1 MGLIQS
7 FGKLI
12 FILILSIIQSFNFLN
27 HIPFLL
33 LYLYSF
39 NDLDFSKYSYLAISL
54 VIYDITKYFFKLF
67 SVRMMK
73 LIGVHEYLL
82 FSLGL
87 LIIIQLGYSFI
98 FYYYKLLTVFISY
111 RIFLSLFNN
120 FSAFINFPLSKL
132 YNNKKI
138 NNRIENFSFSQKC
151 FNFLIFPV
159 SFFVLKDLNSISMFC
174 FLLSLLNFIGFILYL
189 IIFICKEQKEKQY
202 YPQVSEKI
210 HHKKTINE
218 NLIKDK
224 INKISDIFINKKDI
238 HKLRST
244 KNNVNSENYGDNT
257 NLDIISGEIKN
268 KFFLN
273 HKNNRNIK
281 INENQQEGSINFCKN
296 ISEIDNNKNIK
307 NNFNDNSLKNRL
319 YQKNNSNINN
329 SEIINKIES
338 SSDVV
343 LGQFYGDNNNNK
355 NKSKIEVN
363 KNISYQKSSFF
374 HTSNKHQNHSPK
386 IQIRDKSINNNSSIG
401 MNKSLNKI
409 NRKNISHICL
419 ILIHGI
425 SKFFYFFSIFLLL
438 IKFYETKIF
447 LNNKK
452 IYFMNSSLEVIMI
465 LYSLYY
471 LIKTFLF
478 LINKSITSFIVK
490 GGILVKLF
498 IIISHFL
505 YVLSIVIFIFIFLDK
520 NCLDRK
526 NIFLS
531 FSFQLILS
539 ENSMILLIYYHKLA
553 VNKGLNQMNLKE
565 IKSLGILIG
574 SLLFIIFNI
583 IRGIFL
589 YVIKI
594 KLKFFDSFFLYS
606 IFLLFYIILFITIFV
621 F

>member
-1 MGLIQS
+1 M
-7 FGKLI
+7 
-12 FILILSIIQSFNFLN
+12 
-27 HIPFLL
+27 
-33 LYLYSF
+33 
-39 NDLDFSKYSYLAISL
+39 
-54 VIYDITKYFFKLF
+54 
-67 SVRMMK
+67 
-73 LIGVHEYLL
+73 
-82 FSLGL
+82 
-87 LIIIQLGYSFI
+87 
-98 FYYYKLLTVFISY
+98 
-111 RIFLSLFNN
+111 
-120 FSAFINFPLSKL
+120 
-132 YNNKKI
+132 
-138 NNRIENFSFSQKC
+138 
-151 FNFLIFPV
+151 
-159 SFFVLKDLNSISMFC
+159 
-174 FLLSLLNFIGFILYL
+174 
-189 IIFICKEQKEKQY
+189 
-202 YPQVSEKI
+202 
-210 HHKKTINE
+210 
-218 NLIKDK
+218 IKDK